1 MRTNAWPISNI
12 TGHMPRTAIT
22 FTTPSRLP
30 LAPLMLTGIEV
41 EAEAV
46 DINDRRFFSA
56 SGWDTHNDASLRN
69 GVEFVLSSPLG
80 GENLGS
86 AIDGLYDHQDVCRFA
101 PSPRAGTHIHI
112 NVSDKTWGTVQVIF
126 ALIYCL
132 DRVLFNWAGVDRM
145 WCSYCNSLNTMP
157 LDSIVRLLQNGE
169 HPYVPS
175 LWSTGANDRY
185 YGLNVASVWKHGTL
199 EFRHFPTTT
208 NKEELWSWVD
218 FCHAVS
224 MYADEVV
231 AQHDPNSEASI
242 VEAVLRDA
250 SQPEILL
257 LRIFDKAPA
266 VLEGLTSE
274 EGWQQHI
281 SSAAEELE
289 LLLSA
294 DFMNTDHEYEHDP
307 AALCAPEE
315 FPTRPAII
323 RREAAWRDLS
333 SNGDATTMGWGWPL
347 TPEYLSNGAAIGE
360 MHN

>member
-1 MRTNAWPISNI
+1 MRTNAWPISAI
-12 TGHMPRTAIT
+12 TGQMPRTAIT
-22 FTTPSRLP
+22 FTEPSRLP

-41 EAEAV
+41 EAEGVEIV
-46 DINDRRFFSA
+46 DQIFFST
-56 SGWDTHNDASLRN
+56 SGWETHHDASLRN
-69 GVEFVLSSPLG
+69 GVEFVLSTPLS

-157 LDSIVRLLQNGE
+157 LDSIVRLLQNSE
-169 HPYVPS
+169 HAYAPS
-175 LWSTGANDRY
+175 LWNTGASDRY

-218 FCHAVS
+218 FCHAIS
-224 MYADEVV
+224 LYADEVV
-231 AQHDPNSEASI
+231 AQHASNSEFNI

-250 SQPEILL
+250 EQPETL
-257 LRIFDKAPA
+257 LRHIFGNAPA

-281 SSAAEELE
+281 SSAAEELG
-289 LLLSA
+289 LLLST
-294 DFMNTDHEYEHDP
+294 DFVNTNYEDTPMFASFHGFDEVIP
-307 AALCAPEE
+307 ASAPV
-315 FPTRPAII
+315 
-323 RREAAWRDLS
+323 RREGVPVPDEVWAPLDTRRAAY
-333 SNGDATTMGWGWPL
+333 AQ
-347 TPEYLSNGAAIGE
+347 AIASTQE
-360 MHN
+360 DF